1 METEVRDA
9 AERSRYEIL
18 ADGKLAGFAEY
29 QDVDDTRVFT
39 HTEVDEAY
47 EGQGL
52 GGKLVR
58 FALDDADARARSIVA
73 LCPFVRRTVER
84 HPEYQPLVNQELDA
98 RLRRRSR

>member
-1 METEVRDA
+1 METEVRDVP
-9 AERSRYEIL
+9 ERSRYEIL
-18 ADGKLAGFAEY
+18 VDGNVAGFAEY

-52 GGKLVR
+52 GGRLIR
-58 FALDDADARARSIVA
+58 FALDDAEAQARTIVA

-84 HPEYQPLVNQELDA
+84 HPEYQKLVDEALDT
-98 RLRRRSR
+98 RLSR